1 MTINGNF
8 TDAEGNPVN
17 IADLLRGVNQGT
29 ENQNGM
35 STISGW
41 VYDGDG
47 NPVNIVDIIRKADS
61 TDVKGARVGDSIV
74 LPDANGYINIPSSG
88 GDISLTTDEKSQ
100 LIGLLD
106 QGDN

>member
-1 MTINGNF
+1 MMLMTINGNF
-8 TDAEGNPVN
+8 TDADGNPVN

-47 NPVNIVDIIRKADS
+47 NPVNIVDIIRQADS
-61 TDVKGARVGDSIV
+61 TDVKGARIGDSII
-74 LPDANGYINIPSSG
+74 LPGADGYISIPPSG
-88 GDISLTTDEKSQ
+88 GDISLTTSEKNQ
-100 LIGLLD
+100 LIGLL
-106 QGDN
+106 N